1 MSASDPKRTL
11 ALGGD
16 MAGILIIAT
25 AFILVV
31 LNTVA
36 TRTVVSGDFPK
47 RQKMGQCLLIWLMPF
62 AGAILVLALDRD
74 SLRGGPDHQSV
85 DDSLL
90 DTVVKSAP
98 FDHAPPG
105 ADDH

>member
-1 MSASDPKRTL
+1 
-11 ALGGD
+11 
-16 MAGILIIAT
+16 MAAFLIIAMV
-25 AFILVV
+25 FILVV

-47 RQKMGQCLLIWLMPF
+47 RQKMGQCLLIWLMPV
-62 AGAILVLALDRD
+62 AGAVLVLALDRD
-74 SLRGGPDHQSV
+74 LLRGGPDQSV

-90 DTVVKSAP
+90 DTVIKSAP

>member
-1 MSASDPKRTL
+1 
-11 ALGGD
+11 
-16 MAGILIIAT
+16 MAPFLIIAM

-36 TRTVVSGDFPK
+36 TRAVVSGDSPK
-47 RQKMGQCLLIWLMPF
+47 RQKMGQSLLIWLMPF
-62 AGAILVLALDRD
+62 AGAVLVLALDHD
-74 SLRGGPDHQSV
+74 SLRADPDHQSI

-98 FDHAPPG
+98 FDHVPPG
-105 ADDH
+105 ADDD